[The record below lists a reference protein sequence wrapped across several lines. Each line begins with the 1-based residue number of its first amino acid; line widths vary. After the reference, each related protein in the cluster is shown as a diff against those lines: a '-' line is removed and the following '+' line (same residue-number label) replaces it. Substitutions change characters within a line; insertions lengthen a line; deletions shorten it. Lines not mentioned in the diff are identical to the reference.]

1 MGMHIVCIF
10 EREED
15 LVAAATASRDAGVT
29 VIDAFTPYPVH
40 RLSAA
45 MQLAPSRLAWVC
57 FTLGAASGVGMLLF
71 QHWASA
77 VDWPINV
84 GGRPW
89 NSFPAFVP
97 VAFEAIVL
105 TAALGTFAAFLVVAR
120 LHPWR
125 LAATPDPRI
134 TDDRFALIV
143 SAEGREQ
150 REQIESLMRRFRPT
164 AVREHEV

>member
-1 MGMHIVCIF
+1 MGQVIGIF

-15 LVAAATASRDAGVT
+15 LVAAATASREAGVT
-29 VIDAFTPYPVH
+29 IIDAFTPYPVH

-45 MQLAPSRLAWVC
+45 MQLAPSRLPWVC
-57 FTLGAASGVGMLLF
+57 FALGAASGTGMLLF
-71 QHWASA
+71 QYWASA

-105 TAALGTFAAFLVVAR
+105 TAALGTFAAFLIVGR

-125 LAATPDPRI
+125 PAATPDPRT
-134 TDDRFALIV
+134 TDDRFALVV
-143 SAEGREQ
+143 SAESDEQ
-150 REQIESLMRRFRPT
+150 RQQIESLMRRFRPT
-164 AVREHEV
+164 AVRENGV